1 MARLLRGEIR
11 RVTIEP
17 TSEVIGH
24 EQGNSRPALIL
35 SNDHFN
41 DATELVIVALITS
54 SPPRNGNLYSL
65 PIQSVNMPKPS
76 WILTG
81 QIRTLAAARIG
92 DLIGTVDADELARV
106 HRAMLRL
113 FEIP

>member
-54 SPPRNGNLYSL
+54 SPPEERKSIL
-65 PIQSVNMPKPS
+65 PSDPVGEYAEALLDS
-76 WILTG
+76 
-81 QIRTLAAARIG
+81 
-92 DLIGTVDADELARV
+92 
-106 HRAMLRL
+106 HRPDQNAGRR
-113 FEIP
+113 PDR